1 MRDMVACFD
10 ARLPQ
15 AGAAAKP
22 GGPPGRG
29 GSANTERAVA
39 DQRRHKILNS
49 LHSNLR
55 PSRRRLLLAHIA
67 VFEPIRLAIIIDG
80 KLEQALSKFS
90 IEDFTGK
97 LAKSRCL
104 FP

>member
-1 MRDMVACFD
+1 VLRCKAATSRRRRQTWRSVWSGRVAWIPNVSW
-10 ARLPQ
+10 RIS
-15 AGAAAKP
+15 AATKSSI
-22 GGPPGRG
+22 RY
-29 GSANTERAVA
+29 T
-39 DQRRHKILNS
+39 
-49 LHSNLR
+49 SNLR

>member
-1 MRDMVACFD
+1 VWWRIS
-10 ARLPQ
+10 
-15 AGAAAKP
+15 AATKSSI
-22 GGPPGRG
+22 RY
-29 GSANTERAVA
+29 T
-39 DQRRHKILNS
+39 
-49 LHSNLR
+49 SNLR